1 MWPQIWNRNHS
12 RGLLCSVTAPKIL
25 GIKSMEHTRSKF
37 LHGSALLTETLGK
50 TGIKSSKQ
58 VEEQK
63 SAESRRYQL
72 SRREKFG
79 SSSLSP
85 ENIKPGRKSCSGTQH
100 PTPTNPCREQQEA
113 PLKLTRHL
121 LAFLEVERVF
131 QYNKQR
137 GHTWVMESFH
147 IQAEQVPLSCF
158 ISSIRSSQNPTGLR
172 CPPRGWP
179 SCPTSSWSELT
190 PTPQRRCEG
199 WGHTLQGGKIRELWN
214 YVFMLR
220 QQVGNFGLSFI
231 HKRVGFFFSPEV
243 IPLE

>member
-1 MWPQIWNRNHS
+1 MVSSPI
-12 RGLLCSVTAPKIL
+12 RGAGIRETKDL
-25 GIKSMEHTRSKF
+25 GNKNYGYPRMGTQGAASYLKF

-85 ENIKPGRKSCSGTQH
+85 ENIKPGSKSCSGTQR

-172 CPPRGWP
+172 CPPRG
-179 SCPTSSWSELT
+179 
-190 PTPQRRCEG
+190 
-199 WGHTLQGGKIRELWN
+199 
-214 YVFMLR
+214 
-220 QQVGNFGLSFI
+220 
-231 HKRVGFFFSPEV
+231 
-243 IPLE
+243 